1 MDGTLRLRITQ
12 PLEGWISKIH
22 GLVTRLPDVKSES
35 GRPGRKDGGGA
46 IVGEDERKE
55 REKEDKGE
63 TSEWS
68 ALERLDD
75 DFEQWGGCEVFRKEE
90 RFFGS
95 MQGSVY
101 QVPLISSNGEMMS
114 VVHSCHVILF
124 REELSTSQK
133 VQLIEFV
140 SATPNTLYRQ
150 SVFSPCVTCP
160 LLVPV
165 LMTLTFP
172 QPPRSSSAAAS
183 RHNSLQTRRT
193 RLTGEE

>member
-1 MDGTLRLRITQ
+1 MAEEAFSMDGTLRLRITQ

-22 GLVTRLPDVKSES
+22 GLVTRLPDVKTES

-46 IVGEDERKE
+46 VISEDERKE

-101 QVPLISSNGEMMS
+101 QVTPTSSTREIRFYLYCT
-114 VVHSCHVILF
+114 VVHVSCDV
-124 REELSTSQK
+124 
-133 VQLIEFV
+133 
-140 SATPNTLYRQ
+140 
-150 SVFSPCVTCP
+150 
-160 LLVPV
+160 
-165 LMTLTFP
+165 
-172 QPPRSSSAAAS
+172 AA
-183 RHNSLQTRRT
+183 RNYLHRKCK
-193 RLTGEE
+193 